1 MLTRK
6 QSRYIWLV
14 LAILA
19 FQSQTPGFCA
29 VFEDGVDHFNTG
41 RWLHASRCFQQH
53 ILAAPRDP
61 NGYYYLANC
70 LVHLNQHERAI
81 EAFQVCYGLD
91 PYGTLSGF
99 CRKALKAYRAA
110 IPNDDD
116 VSTSRA
122 QSARIQSTGAGNRAD
137 NTIAIIRRQ
146 ALEDKERHRNAHNH
160 MAESV
165 RKHGERQAS
174 IIREETSVEAHRAL
188 TEPPTY
194 QTRGGVISAPYNP
207 ELQKARAEE
216 IRRSGEERA
225 KFVQEKAEEKSNEY
239 KKAAQAREQLLDEI
253 TTNLESQLKN
263 KSSVRGSAQL
273 NSVGTGLFVRYYGVP
288 SKTPPVEV
296 HQSVGRI
303 VEHGAPSYD
312 YGSAGAGSGS
322 PSQVTPASS
331 ETPKGT
337 VTGKV
342 LEK

>member
-1 MLTRK
+1 MPTRK
-6 QSRYIWLV
+6 HFLLV
-14 LAILA
+14 IALVA
-19 FQSQTPGFCA
+19 FQSQAPGYCAA
-29 VFEDGVDHFNTG
+29 VFDEGLDHFNTG
-41 RWLHASRCFQQH
+41 RWTHAARCFQQH

-70 LVHLNQHERAI
+70 LVHLNQHDRAI

-99 CRKALKAYRAA
+99 CRKALKAYRAPLPDA
-110 IPNDDD
+110 DDAEGQRTQA
-116 VSTSRA
+116 S
-122 QSARIQSTGAGNRAD
+122 RIQTAAAGTKTD
-137 NTIAIIRRQ
+137 STIANIRRQ
-146 ALEDKERHRNAHNH
+146 ALEVKERHRHANNSL
-160 MAESV
+160 AESA
-165 RKHGERQAS
+165 RKTGERQAS
-174 IIREETSVEAHRAL
+174 AIREETSAEAEKAL
-188 TEPPTY
+188 REPPTY

-225 KFVQEKAEEKSNEY
+225 KYVQDRAEEKSNEY
-239 KKAAQAREQLLDEI
+239 KKAAQDKEQLLDEI
-253 TTNLESQLKN
+253 ATNLESQLKSR
-263 KSSVRGSAQL
+263 SSIKGSAQL

-303 VEHGAPSYD
+303 VEHGAP
-312 YGSAGAGSGS
+312 
-322 PSQVTPASS
+322 PAQSEPDVPQR

-342 LEK
+342 LER